1 MKWGEDGSARV
12 IGALIAV
19 HRALGPG
26 LLESAYEVCLC
37 RELELRGFRFARQ
50 VAVAI
55 TYRGAT
61 VDCAYRI
68 DVLVEDRIAIEL
80 KAAET
85 LLPLHAAQL
94 LTYMKLARLPI
105 GLLVNFNV
113 KVLRDGLRRVS
124 LHPS

>member
-1 MKWGEDGSARV
+1 MELKQLTEQI
-12 IGALIAV
+12 IGAAMEV

-68 DVLVEDRIAIEL
+68 DVLVEDR
-80 KAAET
+80 
-85 LLPLHAAQL
+85 
-94 LTYMKLARLPI
+94 
-105 GLLVNFNV
+105 
-113 KVLRDGLRRVS
+113 S
-124 LHPS
+124 